1 MSNKSEQQSFRR
13 RKIIEESAP
22 QRRAEALASTQN
34 DELSN
39 IGSQLQDVQAAT
51 EMVAEGIEQQTGVIQ
66 TSLDK
71 IGKKV
76 DDVEAGVELVA
87 ESSESTAAAANETSA
102 AAKAISNKL
111 AKLSEM
117 LSAKFSADPS
127 RVPQAT
133 ETAVAAVESNMPMP
147 VEEPKLRE
155 LLEKLI
161 PGDAPAEDAPFLP
174 PVNQPPEEEQK
185 QDKPSKQPPGGGK
198 LDDLLKTTKK
208 GFNAVVSVTD
218 RIAGMLFKYTITAV
232 AQAAKFAG
240 MLLALVVGIDMIQV
254 YFQYFMKEFN
264 KSWDEFDK
272 KFEEWGPLISDLLVM
287 TKNVSKMFDEGNWF
301 KLAEAI
307 VKGMVKLTLNMA
319 DILMLGI
326 GKLTASLLRS
336 LGFDETADNI
346 EGGALMTYQQN
357 SGAALSEEDQT
368 TLAKY
373 QDRKDAEA
381 YEAKVEFN
389 GRFKGKDEGLKEA
402 QRYGTV
408 TKETAQEIKAGKV
421 DSSFRD
427 LPESQRLEI
436 IKKRNETEAAARRL
450 ANRAEEIMSPDERDK
465 ENFKKEKERVDTL
478 LKDPAIKQD
487 PALQSLIKKID
498 LNAKKFDKVPV
509 QAQPPEQKEET
520 IQAKQ
525 VIERQR
531 AKEAQKNTANDGK
544 LGNLI
549 QQVNVQKNNKTMYTM
564 PAQTSIADP
573 GMHRSVNVN

>member
-66 TSLDK
+66 TSVSDL
-71 IGKKV
+71 GKKIN
-76 DDVEAGVELVA
+76 DVEAGVELVA

-117 LSAKFSADPS
+117 LSAKFSADPT

-174 PVNQPPEEEQK
+174 LVDQPPQEEQK
-185 QDKPSKQPPGGGK
+185 QDKPSKQPPDGSK

-208 GFNAVVSVTD
+208 GFGAIVSVTD

-272 KFEEWGPLISDLLVM
+272 KFEEWGPLISDLLLM

-336 LGFDETADNI
+336 LGFSETADNI
-346 EGGALMTYQQN
+346 EGGALMTFQQN

-373 QDRKDAEA
+373 QDRKDAEE
-381 YEAKVEFN
+381 YEAKVEQFN
-389 GRFKGKDEGLKEA
+389 KFKNRDKGLTEA
-402 QRYGTV
+402 EKYGTV
-408 TKETAQEIKAGKV
+408 SKETAQEIRSGKV

-450 ANRAEEIMSPDERDK
+450 VNKAEEIMSPDEKDK
-465 ENFKKEKERVDTL
+465 ENFKKEKERIDTL
-478 LKDPAIKQD
+478 LKDPAVKQD
-487 PALQSLIKKID
+487 SALQALAKKID
-498 LNAKKFDKVPV
+498 LSAKKFDKVPV

-520 IQAKQ
+520 IQVKRVMEAQK
-525 VIERQR
+525 
-531 AKEAQKNTANDGK
+531 AKEAQKNTVGDGK

-549 QQVNVQKNNKTMYTM
+549 QQVNVQKNNKTMYNM

-573 GMHRSVNVN
+573 GMHRYVNVN